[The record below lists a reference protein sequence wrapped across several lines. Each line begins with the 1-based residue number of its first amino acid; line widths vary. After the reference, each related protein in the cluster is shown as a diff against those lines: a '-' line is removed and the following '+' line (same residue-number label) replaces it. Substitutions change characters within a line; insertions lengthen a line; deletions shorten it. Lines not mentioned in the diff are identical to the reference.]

1 MSWTDEKKNEN
12 LNQTK
17 NDTKNSKDDSK
28 LLTDSQ
34 KIELI
39 AQTVDQLATENDLLN
54 FDMRENLQS
63 SQDLNKLISQKLSQ
77 LDQKCQTLDQNSKQY
92 EQQVLNLVKWKTLAK
107 HGLELLFYV
116 VVIGLL
122 YKSLTTSLWQV
133 LGFKALYEQV
143 QQFKYGGLIVTAVYI
158 LLNILALVWLVKKLV
173 KTWRY

>member
-1 MSWTDEKKNEN
+1 M
-12 LNQTK
+12 
-17 NDTKNSKDDSK
+17 
-28 LLTDSQ
+28 
-34 KIELI
+34 
-39 AQTVDQLATENDLLN
+39 
-54 FDMRENLQS
+54 
-63 SQDLNKLISQKLSQ
+63 
-77 LDQKCQTLDQNSKQY
+77 
-92 EQQVLNLVKWKTLAK
+92 KWKTLAK